1 MPEDN
6 KIPNA
11 SFYVLMLAVE
21 EVLGENGF
29 NAVLKAANLGF
40 LVGKRPP
47 NNLEREVP
55 YSLYAAVEQA
65 IEDFYGARGSRAI
78 LQRVGRATFR
88 YTLHERPAILGL
100 AGLALK
106 ALPVGARQKL
116 ILEQIA
122 KASTHEVNMPA
133 EVEEYDDHFI
143 FVRKAGPCQ
152 FRKRDV
158 SGGPCDYAVMGSISE
173 ALKWATG
180 HSFRMSQDAC
190 MNVGDAEDRIR
201 IEKEPMEE

>member
-1 MPEDN
+1 MPED
-6 KIPNA
+6 KKMPNA

-21 EVLGENGF
+21 EVLGQNGF
-29 NAVLKAANLGF
+29 NAVLKASKLGF

-65 IEDFYGARGSRAI
+65 IEDFYGPRGSRAV

-106 ALPVGARQKL
+106 ALPAGARQKL
-116 ILEQIA
+116 ILGQIV
-122 KASTHEVNMPA
+122 KAANDETNIPSDLEDH
-133 EVEEYDDHFI
+133 DDHFI
-143 FVRKAGPCQ
+143 FIRKSAPCE
-152 FRKRDV
+152 FRQREAA
-158 SGGPCDYAVMGSISE
+158 GGPCDFVTMGVISE
-173 ALKWATG
+173 ALKWATD
-180 HSFRMSQDAC
+180 RNYRVSQDAC
-190 MNVGDAEDRIR
+190 LNVGDAQDRIR
-201 IEKEPMEE
+201 IEKQPMED